1 MKKKI
6 LILCLSILCLCASAK
21 QRVILIT
28 IDGLRSDI
36 LSNSSQP
43 APFLHEMMRKSVYV
57 PNVIV
62 VNPTMTYPSHTTLV
76 TGSTPL
82 DHGIHC
88 NRQFQFNYLADG
100 EGAWRHH
107 GIRVLACND
116 WLQMD

>member
-82 DHGIHC
+82 DATVSSSLTGLSQHYTTGMPIAYAP
-88 NRQFQFNYLADG
+88 RLFG
-100 EGAWRHH
+100 R
-107 GIRVLACND
+107 R
-116 WLQMD
+116 